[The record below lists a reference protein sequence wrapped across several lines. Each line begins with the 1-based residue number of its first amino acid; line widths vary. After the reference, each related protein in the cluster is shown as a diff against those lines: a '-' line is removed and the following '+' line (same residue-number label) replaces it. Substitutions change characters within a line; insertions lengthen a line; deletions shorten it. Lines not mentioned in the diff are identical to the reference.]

1 MVPFWPLKRRTE
13 WNFLDAGRFCCRR
26 SLLNA
31 AGMASPGRC
40 LIGTYSED
48 SGEIM
53 RKISILAVAAA
64 SFALSPLA
72 MAQETDAP
80 APTEEPA
87 PTAEPA
93 PEPTAEPAPAP
104 TEEPEIGRAHV

>member
-1 MVPFWPLKRRTE
+1 
-13 WNFLDAGRFCCRR
+13 
-26 SLLNA
+26 
-31 AGMASPGRC
+31 MASPGRC

-87 PTAEPA
+87 PTD
-93 PEPTAEPAPAP
+93 EPAPAP
-104 TEEPEIGRAHV
+104 PPQPAPAPTHDPRSVTRRDGTTCVRPCTHAWRPGPS

>member
-1 MVPFWPLKRRTE
+1 
-13 WNFLDAGRFCCRR
+13 
-26 SLLNA
+26 
-31 AGMASPGRC
+31 MASPGRC

-93 PEPTAEPAPAP
+93 PEPTADRKSVGEGKSVSVRVDLGGSRIIKKKKSKYEY
-104 TEEPEIGRAHV
+104 TSLVIILNLQ

>member
-1 MVPFWPLKRRTE
+1 
-13 WNFLDAGRFCCRR
+13 
-26 SLLNA
+26 
-31 AGMASPGRC
+31 MASPGRC

-80 APTEEPA
+80 APPAEPA

-93 PEPTAEPAPAP
+93 PEPTAEPAQAP
-104 TEEPEIGRAHV
+104 TEEPAPAPGDEERPEDRRVGKTCVRTCGLWWS

>member
-1 MVPFWPLKRRTE
+1 MVPFWPLKRLTE

-53 RKISILAVAAA
+53 RKLFILAVAAA

-72 MAQETDAP
+72 MAHETDAP
-80 APTEEPA
+80 ASSETH
-87 PTAEPA
+87 T
-93 PEPTAEPAPAP
+93 PELQSLLRNTYAVFCL
-104 TEEPEIGRAHV
+104 TKTIT